1 MSETKKLAQASA
13 GLKAVEAVGERL
25 IRFIST
31 APTLDRDLEV
41 IDSLSIQIPIKPKG
55 LKYLAD
61 LTANDEV
68 DLPFLI
74 DHQWSLEK
82 QAGSV
87 KSMFINAEGETET
100 VVKLSTVDNGE
111 RVYTL
116 AKEDHLGNS
125 FSIGYSLQNA
135 TLEDGVIKNIE
146 LTEIS
151 AVFKGSNRDARLL
164 EVKSI
169 KEEKSMTELEAKK
182 AQLKA
187 LQDEV
192 EAGEKSIVDARKAE
206 SETVVKSFQEQT
218 KGLVADIADA
228 DHSWETEDEKWDAL
242 RPVNELYNALWEAWY
257 MSTTPL
263 EDFNKLVTEFA
274 DLIKALVSKSTDVKM
289 SEELSKALD
298 GKTVDDIKTFVESA
312 IPVKPE
318 EPAEVVEETTEGVE
332 TKSIEKETKMTDKE
346 KAAVKTI
353 DTPAQEEVEVITATK
368 KLDKY
373 DFAAKQFVAYVNGDA
388 KALKELNQE
397 ALESYA
403 DQSGTKATY
412 LNTGVV
418 ADGGAIV
425 PDARL
430 LADVYTVLEEYS
442 TVANDLR
449 VITLTEGNSLNIASL
464 IQDVIVREVS
474 TEGGKKLVT
483 KPVFAEDDLA
493 LREFAGIAIITKKL
507 VRQAAVNVFDI
518 LRDSFARAIANK
530 RAELALTDTSSGIIN
545 QAGTGVIQVAAVN
558 GIATYAEIRKAPYEI
573 PAGAV
578 RGAKYYL
585 SRAQVAALD
594 GEINPVTGL
603 STDVVRLDGDGLSG
617 TLANGFRFAVEE
629 ELGVGGVPHV
639 VFGSMSRYGILLRQG
654 TVESET
660 FNSGVVN
667 DGANGSNGT
676 DHNLIQDNKLAHRV
690 AFYENVG
697 YPLPQ
702 AFAVSEVNNS

>member
-74 DHQWSLEK
+74 DHQWQLEK
-82 QAGSV
+82 QAGSI

-116 AKEDHLGNS
+116 AKEGHLGNS

-187 LQDEV
+187 LEDEIAEAEKTEV
-192 EAGEKSIVDARKAE
+192 EEAK
-206 SETVVKSFQEQT
+206 VV
-218 KGLVADIADA
+218 
-228 DHSWETEDEKWDAL
+228 ETE
-242 RPVNELYNALWEAWY
+242 
-257 MSTTPL
+257 TT
-263 EDFNKLVTEFA
+263 ETTEE
-274 DLIKALVSKSTDVKM
+274 V
-289 SEELSKALD
+289 
-298 GKTVDDIKTFVESA
+298 
-312 IPVKPE
+312 
-318 EPAEVVEETTEGVE
+318 AEVEETTETEEAEAEEEEVEETEVEVTEPTEE
-332 TKSIEKETKMTDKE
+332 TKSVKKETKMTE
-346 KAAVKTI
+346 KVSAAVKTI
-353 DTPAQEEVEVITATK
+353 DAPAQEEVEVIAATK

-397 ALESYA
+397 ALASYA

-464 IQDVIVREVS
+464 IQDVIVREVN

-530 RAELALTDTSSGIIN
+530 RAELALTDTQSGIIN
-545 QAGTGVIQVAAVN
+545 QTGTGVIQVAAVN

-578 RGAKYYL
+578 RGAKYYM

-594 GEINPVTGL
+594 GEINPSTGL

-667 DGANGSNGT
+667 DGSNGSNGT

>member
-13 GLKAVEAVGERL
+13 GLKAVEEVGERL

-41 IDSLSIQIPIKPKG
+41 IDSLSIQIPVKPKG

-61 LTANDEV
+61 LTAQDEV

-87 KSMFINAEGETET
+87 KSMFINVEGETET

-169 KEEKSMTELEAKK
+169 KEEKSMTELDKKK

-187 LQDEV
+187 LQDEIEEAEKPAKV
-192 EAGEKSIVDARKAE
+192 EEV
-206 SETVVKSFQEQT
+206 ETVETTTTETTEEVVEVEEPT
-218 KGLVADIADA
+218 
-228 DHSWETEDEKWDAL
+228 ETEEVKTEEEE
-242 RPVNELYNALWEAWY
+242 VE
-257 MSTTPL
+257 TT
-263 EDFNKLVTEFA
+263 EVEVT
-274 DLIKALVSKSTDVKM
+274 
-289 SEELSKALD
+289 
-298 GKTVDDIKTFVESA
+298 
-312 IPVKPE
+312 
-318 EPAEVVEETTEGVE
+318 EPAEE
-332 TKSIEKETKMTDKE
+332 TKSVKKDTKMTEKE

-353 DTPAQEEVEVITATK
+353 DAPSQEEVEVVTATK

-388 KALKELNQE
+388 KALKELNEE
-397 ALESYA
+397 ALASYA

-483 KPVFAEDDLA
+483 KPVFGEDELS

-530 RAELALTDTSSGIIN
+530 RAELALTDTTSGIIN

-558 GIATYAEIRKAPYEI
+558 GIATYAEIRQAPYQI

-578 RGAKYYL
+578 RGAKYYM

-594 GEINPVTGL
+594 GEVNPSTGL
-603 STDVVRLDGDGLSG
+603 STNTVTLDGDGLSG
-617 TLANGFRFAVEE
+617 TLQNGFRFAVEE

-667 DGANGSNGT
+667 DGANGTGGT